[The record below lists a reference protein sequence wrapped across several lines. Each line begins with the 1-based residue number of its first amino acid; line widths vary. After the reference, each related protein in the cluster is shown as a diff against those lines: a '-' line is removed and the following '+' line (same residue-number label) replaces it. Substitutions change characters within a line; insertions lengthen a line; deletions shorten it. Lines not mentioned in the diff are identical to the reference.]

1 MKQIIKLKESDL
13 HRIIKNSVK
22 RALRESYHYKEGKL
36 SRTAIKEDYGLPD
49 STKAIIY
56 TEVIDDYQ
64 AQEIAEE
71 YGISEEEGAA
81 EWFKGVADVLD
92 YAEDDM
98 PLHREF
104 VMDIPELNSK
114 LYHDYGVGYYFLV
127 KNSEPSQAPMAM
139 ENTIRRAIRE
149 SLKRLVET
157 DCAGVMQT
165 GSGNASK
172 GTNPEAGQYTVPLG
186 GDSETSDRHPGFSVD
201 GKAKWNKKGGNT
213 SVMRRTMYGP
223 KSGK

>member
-1 MKQIIKLKESDL
+1 MKQIIKLTESDL

-22 RALRESYHYKEGKL
+22 RALRES
-36 SRTAIKEDYGLPD
+36 RTVIKEDHGLPD
-49 STKAIIY
+49 STTAIIY
-56 TEVIDDYQ
+56 SDVIEDYQ

-81 EWFKGVADVLD
+81 EWFKGVADEMD
-92 YAEDDM
+92 FAEDDM

-104 VMDIPELNSK
+104 VMNIPELNSE
-114 LYHDYGVGYYFLV
+114 LYHDYGAGYYFLV

-165 GSGNASK
+165 GCGDAPK
-172 GTNPEAGQYTVPLG
+172 GSNPEAGEYIVPLG

-213 SVMRRTMYGP
+213 SVMRRPMYNP
-223 KSGK
+223 KSGKKG